1 MEDISKIATKIL
13 VMNDSKLA
21 FYDTVENVFAKSD
34 ELIGMGLN
42 IPEITK
48 LFLKLKKSGYDVRT
62 DIYTLEQAEKELLAL
77 VERGK
82 KNAQ

>member
-1 MEDISKIATKIL
+1 M
-13 VMNDSKLA
+13 V
-21 FYDTVENVFAKSD
+21 
-34 ELIGMGLN
+34 LN